1 MSCNDRDDYD
11 DSEEKGV
18 DHNHNHEEREK
29 MTLMIWCEREV
40 RTWKEVAF
48 EDVPPSVVIA
58 QNSTSSRELLI
69 FLCSF

>member
-1 MSCNDRDDYD
+1 MTEMTMMILRRRALITITIMR
-11 DSEEKGV
+11 
-18 DHNHNHEEREK
+18 REK

-69 FLCSF
+69 LLCSF